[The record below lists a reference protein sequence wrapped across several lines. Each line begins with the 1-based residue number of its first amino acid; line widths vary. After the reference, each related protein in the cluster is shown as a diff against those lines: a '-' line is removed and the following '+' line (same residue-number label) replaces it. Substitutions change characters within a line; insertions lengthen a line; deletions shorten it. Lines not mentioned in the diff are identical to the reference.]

1 MPSEKLKDLNK
12 ELENVKN
19 NQTDAGKAHFWKS
32 HRDKGDRD
40 SALKGHAQNLTC
52 FMTQGRNSNLEG
64 SDLPADLGQPPRE
77 AETSA
82 HHGDIDAGDC
92 H

>member
-1 MPSEKLKDLNK
+1 
-12 ELENVKN
+12 
-19 NQTDAGKAHFWKS
+19 
-32 HRDKGDRD
+32 
-40 SALKGHAQNLTC
+40 
-52 FMTQGRNSNLEG
+52 MTQGRNSNLEG